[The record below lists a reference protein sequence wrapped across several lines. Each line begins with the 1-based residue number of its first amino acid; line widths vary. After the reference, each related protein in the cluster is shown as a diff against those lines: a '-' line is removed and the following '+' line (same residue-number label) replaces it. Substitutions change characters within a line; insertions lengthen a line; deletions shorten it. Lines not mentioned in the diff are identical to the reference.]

1 MDSSLAYRLAY
12 ILIKLNQ
19 GETLQLKAL
28 SQELGVSIR
37 TIQRDINE
45 RFAELPIERENGTY
59 QMARHALGE
68 INIHDIEKFA
78 QLAGIKQLFPSL
90 DVSFVKRHIQ
100 ALQDQVSVSAIG
112 VHATHQ
118 AGFSEQSRQVFFML
132 EKAISQQKIVSFDYT
147 TREHL
152 TKFYQTVHPYR
163 LTHQDGFWY
172 LSAVHNEALKS
183 FALARIAS
191 LVVTKDQFT
200 RVSRYEDQLRG
211 DDSVWLG
218 EKFTVTLAVTG
229 KAIQY
234 FKQKQLVP
242 QQAIITETDETLTV
256 TSQIR
261 HEDQILPIV
270 QYWIPYVRIIQPKQ
284 IQKSLIVQLTNY
296 TTQ

>member
-1 MDSSLAYRLAY
+1 
-12 ILIKLNQ
+12 
-19 GETLQLKAL
+19 
-28 SQELGVSIR
+28 
-37 TIQRDINE
+37 
-45 RFAELPIERENGTY
+45 
-59 QMARHALGE
+59 
-68 INIHDIEKFA
+68 
-78 QLAGIKQLFPSL
+78 
-90 DVSFVKRHIQ
+90 
-100 ALQDQVSVSAIG
+100 VSVSAIG
-112 VHATHQ
+112 VHATNQ
-118 AGFSEQSRQVFFML
+118 AEFSEQSRQVFFML

-242 QQAIITETDETLTV
+242 QQAIIAETDETLTV

-270 QYWIPYVRIIQPKQ
+270 QYWIPYVKIIQPKQ

>member
-1 MDSSLAYRLAY
+1 
-12 ILIKLNQ
+12 LIKLNQ
-19 GETLQLKAL
+19 GERLHLGSLA
-28 SQELGVSIR
+28 QELGVSVR
-37 TIQRDINE
+37 TLQRDVNT
-45 RFAELPIERENGTY
+45 RFAGLPIEKIDGHY

-68 INIHDIEKFA
+68 INIQDIEKFA
-78 QLAGIKQLFPSL
+78 QLAGIRQLFPSL
-90 DVSFVKRHIQ
+90 EANFVKRHLQ

-118 AGFSEQSRQVFFML
+118 AGFSEQSRQLFFTL
-132 EKAISQQKIVSFDYT
+132 EKAISQQQIVSFHYT

-172 LSAVHNEALKS
+172 LSAVHNDRLKS

-191 LVVTKDQFT
+191 LVVMEDRFT
-200 RVSRYEDQLRG
+200 RVSRYEDQLLG

-242 QQAIITETDETLTV
+242 QQAIVSETDETLTV
-256 TSQIR
+256 TSQVR

-270 QYWIPYVRIIQPKQ
+270 QYWIPYVRVVEPTRLNDILRSVFQ
-284 IQKSLIVQLTNY
+284 NY
-296 TTQ
+296 FQNH